1 VTARWQSILLTPNVL
16 GKDGVSALSR
26 EIARALPGPAVIV
39 SLHDKSVPHER
50 SPVEVDIRGARGSRG
65 TFFFDALQAARHAA
79 KGVRIVCSHLH
90 LAPIARLVSLLAG
103 HTTRPVVVLCGIE
116 AWVPLRPLERWALAS
131 GDLVAI
137 SQHTVARFKEAN
149 PAFNGADVRV
159 CHPGVPAVSAAAP
172 RFGEASIALIVARM
186 SASER
191 KGSAR
196 ALLDI
201 WPQVIARHPDAVLA
215 VAGDG
220 DDRERLENK
229 ARELGVHGSV
239 TFAGRVGDSALAGL
253 YARCRFFVMPSR
265 DEGFGLVFLE
275 AMRAAKPC
283 IGGTGAASEI
293 IGHEHTGI
301 LVEPGNQSQL
311 LAAVLRLYDE
321 SDTCKRFGDAGRA
334 RFLAEFTDRKFQVR
348 FARTIGVDGPPQEV
362 PRSFAASA

>member
-1 VTARWQSILLTPNVL
+1 MAARWQSILLTPNIL

-26 EIARALPGPAVIV
+26 EIARAIPGPAVIV

-50 SPVEVDIRGARGSRG
+50 SPVELDIRGARGSRG
-65 TFFFDALQAARHAA
+65 TFFVDALQAARQAA
-79 KGVRIVCSHLH
+79 KGVTIVCSHLH

-103 HTTRPVVVLCGIE
+103 HRTRPVVVLCGIE
-116 AWVPLRPLERWALAS
+116 AWVPLRPLERWALGAS
-131 GDLVAI
+131 DLVAI
-137 SQHTVARFKEAN
+137 SRHTVVRFKAAN
-149 PAFNGADVRV
+149 PAFNNVEVRV

-172 RFGEASIALIVARM
+172 RFGEASMALIVARM
-186 SASER
+186 SAVER
-191 KGSAR
+191 YKGHDE
-196 ALLDI
+196 LIEI
-201 WPQVIARHPDAVLA
+201 WPRVLERHPEAVLA

-220 DDRERLENK
+220 DDRERLERK
-229 ARELGVHGSV
+229 ARELGVQGSV

-293 IGHEHTGI
+293 IEHERTGL
-301 LVEPGNQSQL
+301 LVEPGNQAQL

-321 SDTCKRFGDAGRA
+321 SDTCRRLGDAGRA
-334 RFLAEFTDRKFQVR
+334 RFLAEFTDRRFQLR
-348 FARTIGVDGPPQEV
+348 FARTIGVDTTSHDVPP
-362 PRSFAASA
+362 FAASA